1 MSRNRFRPLIHAA
14 TDLSIRAVLGLA
26 RMLPYRWRV
35 PLVGWFVARVFGP
48 LAGWPARIRANL
60 AHVMPH
66 LSEAEVTR
74 MTRAVPNNVGR
85 TLIEIYSG
93 AEFIRHAAANP
104 VRGPGLAALQQARAD
119 GRAAILV
126 TAHLGNYDAVRAH
139 LVAAGYPMGAL
150 YRPMS
155 NPYFNAHYVRAIS
168 TIGTPMFERGR
179 RGMMQLVKHLRGG
192 GTLGILTDLAAL
204 DGELIPFLG
213 QPAWTS
219 LVTAEM
225 ALKYNAV
232 LIPAFGLRDETGLG
246 FDIQLQEPIPHTD
259 PMTMTAAINDRVQA
273 LVTAQPDQWFW
284 VHRRWKGPHRSD
296 A

>member
-1 MSRNRFRPLIHAA
+1 MSSNRFRPILHAA

-26 RMLPYRWRV
+26 RALPYRWRV

-48 LAGWPARIRANL
+48 LAGWPRRIRANL
-60 AHVMPH
+60 AHVMPD
-66 LSEAEVTR
+66 LSASEVRR

-93 AEFIRHAAANP
+93 AEFIQHVASNP
-104 VRGPGLAALQQARAD
+104 ARGAGLAALQQARTE
-119 GRAAILV
+119 GRAVILV

-139 LVAAGYPMGAL
+139 LVSAGYPMGAL
-150 YRPMS
+150 YKRMS

-168 TIGTPMFERGR
+168 TIGTPMFEQGR
-179 RGMMQLVKHLRGG
+179 RGMMQLVKHLRAG
-192 GTLGILTDLAAL
+192 GTLGILTDLSAR
-204 DGELIPFLG
+204 DGELIPFMG

-232 LIPAFGLRDETGLG
+232 LIPAFALRDATGLG

-259 PMTMTAAINDRVQA
+259 PMTMTIAINERVEA
-273 LVTAQPDQWFW
+273 LVHAQPDQWFW
-284 VHRRWKGPHRSD
+284 VHRRWKGPHRTD